1 MLALSGP
8 VTGRFPA
15 ENCDPLPTPPTASRI
30 ARLSDPFPTLFRE
43 RARGWVLLGFVGA
56 HLVLC
61 VGTDLVLAPWVSNTG
76 SLFLTWEKWVLSPG
90 WPLSVAEEGG
100 Q

>member
-1 MLALSGP
+1 MLVLSGP

-15 ENCDPLPTPPTASRI
+15 ENCDPLPPPNRI
-30 ARLSDPFPTLFRE
+30 PQHTVVRSFADTFPGT
-43 RARGWVLLGFVGA
+43 GSGVGA
-56 HLVLC
+56 SGVCRSAPC